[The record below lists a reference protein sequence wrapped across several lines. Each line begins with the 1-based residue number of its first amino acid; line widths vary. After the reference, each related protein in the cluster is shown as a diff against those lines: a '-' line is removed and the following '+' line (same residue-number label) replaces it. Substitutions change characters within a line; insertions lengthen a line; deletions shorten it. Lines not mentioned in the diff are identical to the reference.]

1 MRNAVLRAL
10 IAPVLVLAATSA
22 HAQPAAAP
30 ARPFADRGW
39 HGGFSAGQS
48 RIDFANSNVAPAPG
62 ATQSTVVENDSDF
75 AYKLFVGYRLL
86 RYLALEGGYTN
97 FGHFSATR
105 NVTAPAAGS
114 RTTSMKVDGF
124 HFDVVGIIPVASNFD
139 LFGKIGVIRTTTKI
153 DNSVT
158 GAVVLTGPARQEEVN
173 IDPVRL
179 GIGAEFRFS
188 RAVGLHVEY
197 ERQRID
203 WEIFSESPSV
213 SLLSAGLV
221 FRF

>member
-1 MRNAVLRAL
+1 MKSAVSRWL
-10 IAPVLVLAATSA
+10 IAPALALVAAGA
-22 HAQPAAAP
+22 HAQEQPAAE
-30 ARPFADRGW
+30 RGW
-39 HGGFSAGQS
+39 YGGFSAGQS
-48 RIDFANSNVAPAPG
+48 RIDFANSNVAPVPF
-62 ATQSTVVENDSDF
+62 ATQGTLVENDTDF
-75 AYKLFVGYRLL
+75 AYKLFVGYRLQ
-86 RYLALEGGYTN
+86 RHLALEFGYTN

-105 NVTAPAAGS
+105 TVTAPAAGS
-114 RTTSMKVDGF
+114 RTFSMTVDGF
-124 HFDVVGIIPVASNFD
+124 HFDVVGIVPVSSNFE
-139 LFGKIGVIRTTTKI
+139 LFGKIGIIRTTTKI

-158 GAVVLTGPARQEEVN
+158 GAVVLNSPAKQEEVN

-188 RAVGLHVEY
+188 RAVGLRVEY

-203 WEIFSESPSV
+203 WEIFSENPTV